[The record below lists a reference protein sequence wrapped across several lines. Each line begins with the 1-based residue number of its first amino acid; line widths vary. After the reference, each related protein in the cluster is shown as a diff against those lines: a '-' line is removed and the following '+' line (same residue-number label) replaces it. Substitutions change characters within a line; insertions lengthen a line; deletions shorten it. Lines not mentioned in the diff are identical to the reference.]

1 MIATPIFNRSNLEG
15 NTIREQC
22 LRADKRV
29 THVLGEPTETF
40 TVTLPLND
48 GNHEE
53 FDGADVIEGDLALR

>member
-1 MIATPIFNRSNLEG
+1 VKGKAVRRPW
-15 NTIREQC
+15 
-22 LRADKRV
+22 LRAEKGV

-53 FDGADVIEGDLALR
+53 FDGADVIEGNLALR

>member
-1 MIATPIFNRSNLEG
+1 MRSESVI
-15 NTIREQC
+15 T
-22 LRADKRV
+22 ADNGV

-53 FDGADVIEGDLALR
+53 LNGTDVIEGNLALG